1 MELGDSRALS
11 LRAIVSTR
19 GRYLTSQTLD
29 GKLVGVQ
36 CQPSIS

>member
-1 MELGDSRALS
+1 MELGDPRTLS

-19 GRYLTSQTLD
+19 GRHLTSRTLG

-36 CQPSIS
+36 CQPSVS